1 MTAVF
6 CACVQAKN
14 FALHESTYMCLSLEW
29 LSPLLFF
36 FFFIIITARGVVNAD
51 TQECRVECVNVFP
64 AVRQE
69 EQLCFVFSL
78 SPVSEEAR
86 SE

>member
-29 LSPLLFF
+29 LSPLLLLFC
-36 FFFIIITARGVVNAD
+36 IITERGVVNAD
-51 TQECRVECVNVFP
+51 TQECCVECVNIFP
-64 AVRQE
+64 GVRQE
-69 EQLCFVFSL
+69 EQLFFFFIISCVGG
-78 SPVSEEAR
+78 SEE
-86 SE
+86 